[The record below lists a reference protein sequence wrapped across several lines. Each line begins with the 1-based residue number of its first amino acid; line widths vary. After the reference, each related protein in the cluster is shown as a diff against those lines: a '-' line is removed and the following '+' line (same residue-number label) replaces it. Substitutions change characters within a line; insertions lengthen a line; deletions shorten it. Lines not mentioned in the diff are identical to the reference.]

1 MRMFYGVTADGEL
14 IVNKDLKKMIDISKF
29 THVIEGHADDETT
42 PRRLYEGYD
51 ESLMSSLYPGSPVLT
66 HFEKI
71 KDWKIY
77 QPQTYKLQDTDKL
90 KRGELRGT
98 VTGGLN
104 NVIISAYHIFVTGI
118 WKSDTGIRELPNTP
132 CLIHPFSTHYPI
144 SYSSVS
150 NQPAYYVEKDPLI
163 RMSGFLLDKDIGLA
177 SPNRVSRNECLFFEN
192 GKPTFKKCDIVGV
205 VSGNIDDNVFIAP
218 LIDVMPQKPLF
229 YTGSTSGTQI
239 LIPVKEIKEYA
250 FAYEFEQHKIAL
262 QFKKGWIFRGVAQP
276 GDSGSPV
283 FMLK

>member
-66 HFEKI
+66 YFDTYPE
-71 KDWKIY
+71 WKFY
-77 QPQTYKLQDTDKL
+77 QPQTYKYMDTYKL

-98 VTGGLN
+98 LTGGIG
-104 NVIISAYHIFVTGI
+104 NVMMSAYHIFVTGI
-118 WKSDTGIRELPNTP
+118 WKSEKGVRELPNTP
-132 CLIHPFSTHYPI
+132 CYIHSFKVMTPHSR
-144 SYSSVS
+144 SSIS

-163 RMSGFLLDKDIGLA
+163 RMTGFLLDKDVGIG
-177 SPNRVSRNECLFFEN
+177 SPNLVKENRCLFFDH
-192 GKPTFKKCDIVGV
+192 GTPTFVRCDIVGV
-205 VSGNIDDNVFIAP
+205 VSGNIEDQIFVAP
-218 LIDVMPQKPLF
+218 LLEVMPQRSLF

-239 LIPVKEIKEYA
+239 IEPIKEIKEYA
-250 FAYEFEQHKIAL
+250 FAYEFDEHKIAIR
-262 QFKKGWIFRGVAQP
+262 FKKGWLFRGVTQP

-283 FMLK
+283 FVLK